1 MIVGAGLGG
10 LMLGLL
16 LERIGV
22 EYDIYER
29 SSTLKPYGA
38 AMGFGP
44 NIMPVFEQLGLL
56 EDILKVS
63 FRALSMD
70 VYRED
75 LKLLGSM
82 DIGGNSESIGYD
94 AIVFSRPDLHRL
106 FLSRVPA
113 ERIHLGKR
121 VLSIGQSEYGAL
133 IRCADGS
140 SYEGDIIV
148 GADGAYSAVRQSLYD
163 RLQKDGKLP
172 KNDTESLSLGYTCL
186 VGTSLPLDPEKYP
199 VLKDDF
205 SHFGIVI
212 AEGKPHS
219 CTVLTVP
226 GNRIC
231 FGVVIQLTPEEKE
244 SAFRNSEWGP
254 ESVDATIATLTDY
267 KLPFGG
273 TLGDIICSTP
283 KEVISNVYLEEKLF
297 ETWIHG
303 RVALIGDGA
312 VNAMQDAVILA
323 NCIYELVSTS
333 HSDIVAAL
341 REFKKQ
347 RYPHAKLQ
355 VESSAMAG
363 KLLYGQTWVE
373 KFVRKMVFN
382 WMPGWL
388 EKNNLTKAAAYQP
401 QVTFIPFAPRRVMN
415 QSPKIMIVGAGL
427 GGLMLG
433 ILLEKMGVE
442 YNIYERSTT
451 LKPLGAAMGFGP
463 NIMPVFEQLGM
474 LDDLLKISLPA
485 LSMDVLGGDL
495 KLIGSLDM
503 GGKRERQGVQC

>member
-1 MIVGAGLGG
+1 MDQRPLKVMIVGAGLGG

-56 EDILKVS
+56 QDIFKVS
-63 FRALSMD
+63 YRALSMD

-75 LKLLGSM
+75 LTLLGSM
-82 DIGGNSESIGYD
+82 DIGGHSESIGYD

-106 FLSRVPA
+106 LLSRIPA
-113 ERIHLGKR
+113 KKIHLGKR
-121 VLSIGQSEYGAL
+121 VLTVGQSEHGTL

-148 GADGAYSAVRQSLYD
+148 GADGAYSAVRQGLYD
-163 RLQKDGKLP
+163 RLQKENKLP
-172 KNDTESLSLGYTCL
+172 RCDTESLSLGYTCL
-186 VGTSLPLDPEKYP
+186 VGTTLPLDPEKYP

-205 SHFGIVI
+205 SHFAIII
-212 AEGKPHS
+212 ADGKPHS

-231 FGVVIQLTPEEKE
+231 FGVVIQLTSEEKE
-244 SAFRNSEWGP
+244 SSFRNSEWGP
-254 ESVDATIATLTDY
+254 ESVDTIINMVGDY

-273 TLGDIICSTP
+273 TLGDIIRSTP
-283 KEVISNVYLEEKLF
+283 KGMVSNVYLEEKLF
-297 ETWIHG
+297 ETWTHG
-303 RVALIGDGA
+303 RIALIGDGA

-341 REFKKQ
+341 RDFKKQ

-355 VESSAMAG
+355 VDNSAMTG
-363 KLLYGQTWVE
+363 KLLYGQTWME
-373 KFVRKMVFN
+373 KFARKLVFN

-388 EKNNLTKAAAYQP
+388 EKSTLTKAAAYQP
-401 QVTFIPFAPRRVMN
+401 QVTFIPFV
-415 QSPKIMIVGAGL
+415 PKKGTINVKPQKPSKKF
-427 GGLMLG
+427 
-433 ILLEKMGVE
+433 LE
-442 YNIYERSTT
+442 
-451 LKPLGAAMGFGP
+451 
-463 NIMPVFEQLGM
+463 EQRLN
-474 LDDLLKISLPA
+474 KE
-485 LSMDVLGGDL
+485 
-495 KLIGSLDM
+495 
-503 GGKRERQGVQC
+503 RERRSGTSEMREV